1 MSEVK
6 LKAYAKINIG
16 LDVLGKRPNG
26 YHEVKMVMQTIN
38 LYDKLRIS
46 WHKHHQVET
55 SKISIQTNLPY
66 LPTDQRNLVYQII
79 ETLLESNNIIADIEV
94 DLYKM
99 IPVSAGLAGGSTD
112 AAAAIIGMNDLF
124 DLGMD
129 MDQMV
134 EFSKQFGADI
144 AYCLYGGTA
153 LAEGIGDELSFIEP
167 FPDSHVLIAKPKF
180 SVSTAYVY
188 RNLKLDDH
196 LEHPDIDGIIT
207 AIKAYRRDIIGS
219 LMGNVLE
226 SVTAVE
232 YPIIDDIKQM
242 MTKAGAYGTLMS
254 GSGPTV
260 FGLFENKH
268 DANQAKKMIS
278 KNKEMNKNIQFLYV
292 TSIYNRK
299 RV

>member
-16 LDVLGKRPNG
+16 LDVMNKKPDG
-26 YHEVKMVMQTIN
+26 YHNVKMVMQTIN
-38 LYDKLRIS
+38 LYDKLRIK
-46 WHKHHQVET
+46 WHQKHHLSASNIVI
-55 SKISIQTNLPY
+55 KTNLSY

-79 ETLLESNNIIADIEV
+79 ETLLENHGIVADVEV

-99 IPVSAGLAGGSTD
+99 IPVAAGLAGGSTD
-112 AAAAIIGMNDLF
+112 AAAAIIGMNELF

-129 MDQMV
+129 MDDMV
-134 EFSKQFGADI
+134 VFSKQFGADI

-153 LAEGIGDELSFIEP
+153 LAEGIGDELTFLEP
-167 FPDSHVLIAKPKF
+167 FPESHVVIAKPKF

-188 RNLKLDDH
+188 RNLKLDDT
-196 LEHPDIDGIIT
+196 LNHPDIDGIIT

-226 SVTAVE
+226 SVTVTE
-232 YPIIDDIKQM
+232 YPIIEEIKAM
-242 MTKAGAYGTLMS
+242 MSQSGAYGTLMS

-278 KNKEMNKNIQFLYV
+278 KAKEINKHIQFLYV